1 MLTWSCC
8 AWGQCQVGW
17 DTNPMREDGGGRG
30 RKEEWIPAG
39 AVADAG
45 LVSLLLSGLVCSI
58 RNGCTALRVEGGKRE
73 WCMIT
78 MPGNCCARPYL
89 RAQRDGGRAAYDFP
103 QGEMHPGLFYR

>member
-17 DTNPMREDGGGRG
+17 DTNPMGEDGGGRG

-45 LVSLLLSGLVCSI
+45 LVSLLLSGLLCSI
-58 RNGCTALRVEGGKRE
+58 RNGCTALRVEGG
-73 WCMIT
+73 
-78 MPGNCCARPYL
+78 
-89 RAQRDGGRAAYDFP
+89 GGGEERMVHDNAAWELLCSALSAGTERWW
-103 QGEMHPGLFYR
+103 QSCI